1 MGSFDFFNKKDTDR
15 FVSVDGKDDDKK
27 DTVWSV
33 EVDGEEQDIITP
45 AAITEHLNAI
55 INSDKDF
62 LILTPSHPVSISKTE
77 RVCNF
82 VQLCQDE
89 ESGLFHLEVSTI
101 KADKE
106 DDIVIY
112 GKDGFIKESILSII
126 NDLLQEDLVP
136 DIKGWE
142 TVLEL

>member
-1 MGSFDFFNKKDTDR
+1 MGSFDFF
-15 FVSVDGKDDDKK
+15 DKK
-27 DTVWSV
+27 DTVWSL
-33 EVDGEEQDIITP
+33 EVDGKEQDIITP

-62 LILTPSHPVSISKTE
+62 LILTPSHPLLIPKRE
-77 RVCNF
+77 RMCNF

-89 ESGLFHLEVSTI
+89 ESGLFHMEVSTI
-101 KADKE
+101 KSDKE

-112 GKDGFIKESILSII
+112 GKDGFSKESILSII